1 MKKKNRINIYYVDHG
16 SYVSEVYE
24 NSKDEFVTG
33 TGAMFQ
39 CLGVTGEELLRF
51 LDVPEKYITL
61 LCHVFRLPRTNK
73 IYLYQLKDF
82 IAELKKVRIF
92 KETLTRE
99 DIIARTLRQE
109 AGVGVEEV
117 KELLK
122 ELIDNIEQ

>member
-1 MKKKNRINIYYVDHG
+1 MSKMKRFNIYYVDHG

-33 TGAMFQ
+33 TGVMFQ

-51 LDVPEKYITL
+51 LDVPEKYISV
-61 LCHVFRLPRTNK
+61 LCYIFRLPRTDK

-122 ELIDNIEQ
+122 ELIENIEP

>member
-1 MKKKNRINIYYVDHG
+1 MKRFNIYYVDHG

-33 TGAMFQ
+33 TGVMFQ

-51 LDVPEKYITL
+51 LDVPEKYISV
-61 LCHVFRLPRTNK
+61 LCYIFRLPRTDK

-122 ELIDNIEQ
+122 ELIENIEP